1 MKHYSPEF
9 IGEIRR
15 LHLEEGRSIS
25 SILAEYKVSKSTIS
39 KWVKEF
45 RKECLSNPEA
55 EEENHF
61 MKENVRLRK
70 ELAEAKKEV
79 EFLKKAA
86 AFFAREIDERL
97 IDSSKNIILI
107 SVR

>member
-9 IGEIRR
+9 IKEIRR

-25 SILAEYKVSKSTIS
+25 GISTEYKVSKSTIS

-45 RKECLSNPEA
+45 REECQSNPKA
-55 EEENHF
+55 EEENNF
-61 MKENVRLRK
+61 MKENLRLRK
-70 ELAEAKKEV
+70 ELAEAKKEN

-86 AFFAREIDERL
+86 AFFAREID
-97 IDSSKNIILI
+97 
-107 SVR
+107 